1 MDYFNSKKSWEIK
14 CLLIKCKKKQI
25 PVIGYGAPTKA
36 TLLLKLANL
45 KKNSIDFIVEDNPL
59 KIHKYLPKHGIEIKS
74 TKELKKMNKFI
85 IVILAWNFSKD
96 IISKL
101 KKYDKEITVL
111 IPLPKFKVI
120 KIWLMI

>member
-1 MDYFNSKKSWEIK
+1 
-14 CLLIKCKKKQI
+14 
-25 PVIGYGAPTKA
+25 
-36 TLLLKLANL
+36 
-45 KKNSIDFIVEDNPL
+45 
-59 KIHKYLPKHGIEIKS
+59 
-74 TKELKKMNKFI
+74 MNKFI

-120 KIWLMI
+120 KI